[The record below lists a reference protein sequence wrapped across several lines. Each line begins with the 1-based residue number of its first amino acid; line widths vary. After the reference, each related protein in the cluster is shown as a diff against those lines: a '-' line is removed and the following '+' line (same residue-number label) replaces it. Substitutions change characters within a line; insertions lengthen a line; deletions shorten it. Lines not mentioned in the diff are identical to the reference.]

1 MRNDA
6 HRLTGGLA
14 AALVC
19 AASAPA
25 LAHVKWFSRTVA
37 LQDAPLA
44 LSEILTPTFYALAG
58 LSVVVVV
65 ALMLLDDPLQK
76 LGPYARLR
84 AFFIEREER
93 APVVMRVAAGMSL
106 LLSWQ
111 ADVVLAPEL
120 RHDLSIVSWLQF
132 AAILLLLDPRT
143 TPIAGGLV
151 WVLYGIGVALFG
163 PFHMLDY
170 VAFVGIG
177 YYLMFH
183 RSGRPRAHA
192 LVKPMLFG
200 CTGLSL
206 CWLALEK
213 LVFPTWGLVLLEQ
226 NPTLTLGLPAPFF
239 LTAAAFVELSLGYLL
254 LLGVLGRPLALVIT
268 IVFFLTSMV
277 FGKDEVVGHL
287 ILHGVLIAFM
297 LEGTRGPLAP
307 PFRFHRSKPL
317 QVAFAAVNF
326 VLLLGV
332 LLVGYQRL
340 AAPRHIAPVAHASE
354 TPDHGSADGVDLPSA
369 DAPSVTLSAR
379 RDDAGRWQLEV
390 ETTRFRIGPTAAAPD
405 REALP
410 TEGHA
415 HLYVDGEMRGMIFS
429 SPHDLG
435 PLPPGD
441 HEIAVQLSSADHRT
455 LLVGGRPIE
464 SRVTVTQP

>member
-1 MRNDA
+1 MQRYR
-6 HRLTGGLA
+6 HRLTRWLA
-14 AALVC
+14 ATLVC
-19 AASAPA
+19 VASAPA
-25 LAHVKWFSRTVA
+25 LAHVKWFSQTVA
-37 LQDAPLA
+37 LQDSPLSLA
-44 LSEILTPTFYALAG
+44 EILTPTFYGLAG

-76 LGPYARLR
+76 LGPYAKLR
-84 AFFIEREER
+84 SFFTERQER
-93 APVVMRVAAGMSL
+93 APTVMRVAAGMSL

-111 ADVVLAPEL
+111 AGVVLAPEL
-120 RHDLSIVSWLQF
+120 RHGLSIVSWLQF

-170 VAFVGIG
+170 VAFVGVG
-177 YYLMFH
+177 YYLMFQ
-183 RSGRPRAHA
+183 RSERPRAKA

-206 CWLALEK
+206 SWLALEK

-239 LTAAAFVELSLGYLL
+239 LTAAAFVEFSLGYLL
-254 LLGVLGRPLALVIT
+254 LLGVLGRPLALIIT
-268 IVFFLTSMV
+268 VVFFLTSMV

-287 ILHGVLIAFM
+287 ILHGVLLAFM

-340 AAPRHIAPVAHASE
+340 AAPRYVTPVAHASE
-354 TPDHGSADGVDLPSA
+354 APDHATADGVDLPSA
-369 DAPSVTLSAR
+369 GAPSVTLSVR
-379 RDDAGRWQLEV
+379 RDDAGRWLLDL
-390 ETTRFRIGPTAAAPD
+390 ETTGFRIAPTAAAPTG
-405 REALP
+405 ETLP

-435 PLPPGD
+435 PLPPGE

-455 LLVGGRPIE
+455 LLVEGKPIE

>member
-1 MRNDA
+1 MRRDA
-6 HRLTGGLA
+6 QDATRWLA
-14 AALVC
+14 AIVVC
-19 AASAPA
+19 TASAPA
-25 LAHVKWFSRTVA
+25 LAHVKWFSQTVA
-37 LQDAPLA
+37 LQDTPLPLA
-44 LSEILTPTFYALAG
+44 EILTPTFYGLAT

-93 APVVMRVAAGMSL
+93 ASVVMRVATGMSL

-120 RHDLSIVSWLQF
+120 RHDLGIVSWLQF
-132 AAILLLLDPRT
+132 AAILLLLDART
-143 TPIAGGLV
+143 TPLAGGLV
-151 WVLYGIGVALFG
+151 WLLYGIAVALFG
-163 PFHMLDY
+163 GFHMLDY
-170 VAFVGIG
+170 VAFVGVG

-183 RSGRPRAHA
+183 RSTGPRARA

-206 CWLALEK
+206 SWLALEK

-226 NPTLTLGLPAPFF
+226 NPTLTLGLPPPFF
-239 LTAAAFVELSLGYLL
+239 LTAAAFVEFSLGYLL

-268 IVFFLTSMV
+268 IVFFMTSIV

-287 ILHGVLIAFM
+287 ILHGVLLAFM

-307 PFRFHRSKPL
+307 PFRFHRSKAL

-340 AAPRHIAPVAHASE
+340 AAPRHVAPVAHASE
-354 TPDHGSADGVDLPSA
+354 TSTHGPTAGVDIASA
-369 DAPSVTLSAR
+369 DAPSVTLTASR
-379 RDDAGRWQLEV
+379 RQNGHWRLELT
-390 ETTRFRIGPTAAAPD
+390 TTRFVISPTAVAPTD
-405 REALP
+405 DELP
-410 TEGHA
+410 AEGHA
-415 HLYVDGEMRGMIFS
+415 HVYVDGEMRGMVFS

-435 PLPPGD
+435 PLPPGR
-441 HEIAVQLSSADHRT
+441 HEIWVQLSTADHRT
-455 LLVGGRPIE
+455 LRRDGRPIE
-464 SRVTVTQP
+464 SRVTVTEP